1 MLIVM
6 IFIANFGKFY
16 TALSMTKRYI
26 ITYKKQNMIVL
37 NNLKELCE
45 AIASGRNIFV
55 TKLFW
60 QLF

>member
-1 MLIVM
+1 
-6 IFIANFGKFY
+6 
-16 TALSMTKRYI
+16 
-26 ITYKKQNMIVL
+26 MIVL